1 MKINCKPSGVTVEW
15 CIKVYKIK
23 QWPFRRGPAQTSP
36 QLLLRHVDLISH
48 SLTPSCLPK
57 SHRRCLTLANS
68 EKPQMSGKFCM
79 YKFSDYR
86 EVSGERKGPVLFLF
100 SSLNLSRIQVW
111 KKCSVLR
118 DSGKILSR
126 KYFEKPFEPRTGQGP
141 HRLSHPEAT
150 CFLRS

>member
-1 MKINCKPSGVTVEW
+1 MKINCKPSGVTVER

-23 QWPFRRGPAQTSP
+23 QWPFRRVPAQTAP

-79 YKFSDYR
+79 YKFSDCK

-100 SSLNLSRIQVW
+100 FQ
-111 KKCSVLR
+111 
-118 DSGKILSR
+118 
-126 KYFEKPFEPRTGQGP
+126 FESEQNTGLEKMLCPQ
-141 HRLSHPEAT
+141 RFWENSK
-150 CFLRS
+150 